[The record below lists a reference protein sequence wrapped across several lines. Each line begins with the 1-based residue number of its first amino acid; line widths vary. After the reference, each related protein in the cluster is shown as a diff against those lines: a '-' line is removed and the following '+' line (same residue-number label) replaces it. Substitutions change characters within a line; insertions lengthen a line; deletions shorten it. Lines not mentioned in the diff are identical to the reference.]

1 MSETSASSL
10 SEKQPTPTVAEM
22 VAAGAFPPTTVRRPR
37 KKLGIPRLKKWDVV
51 RIEWI
56 DAVSLEGAQSSDSE
70 FKCPRRHSVGHFIRR
85 SKEAITIAMEDDRDV
100 DDASDCDS
108 VTSLPLVMIKK
119 VTILTPQA

>member
-1 MSETSASSL
+1 VVVVE
-10 SEKQPTPTVAEM
+10 P
-22 VAAGAFPPTTVRRPR
+22 FPPTTVRRQSKR
-37 KKLGIPRLKKWDVV
+37 KGIPRLKKWDVV